1 MLQSSNE
8 FHILPQATI
17 QKKRGL
23 SEIVNAVPY
32 EIIENIV
39 KRLNKF
45 DLKSLIYLNKKWSSL
60 ALKYFYSSVDLPNDE
75 TAELFLDC
83 LKINRVFQQKPRNE
97 DWPMNSLFVKKF
109 AFSCHEAMELRP
121 DYFLLLDAE
130 ELESLFRYCKN
141 LKSLKV
147 RNGFKFD
154 EAFHLEDSSLIQKG
168 LKKLKVF
175 ELKSLLDLDFFYI
188 FEQFSRSDEKQFSG
202 ILPLECLSLNNDRCS
217 ARYDGVN
224 LDVCLNSL
232 SNCKNLKILKL
243 KYENIDWKK
252 ITQFLKSS
260 GKNLEKIYFE
270 MIGLEYVT
278 DAEYEDVW
286 SNCPLLRDFTY
297 SSYSGSYEVTV
308 EAAEK
313 FKKHCKNLE
322 YIGAYRLN
330 PQVKEKFMQL
340 GCKTR

>member
-1 MLQSSNE
+1 
-8 FHILPQATI
+8 
-17 QKKRGL
+17 
-23 SEIVNAVPY
+23 
-32 EIIENIV
+32 
-39 KRLNKF
+39 
-45 DLKSLIYLNKKWSSL
+45 
-60 ALKYFYSSVDLPNDE
+60 
-75 TAELFLDC
+75 
-83 LKINRVFQQKPRNE
+83 
-97 DWPMNSLFVKKF
+97 
-109 AFSCHEAMELRP
+109 
-121 DYFLLLDAE
+121 
-130 ELESLFRYCKN
+130 
-141 LKSLKV
+141 
-147 RNGFKFD
+147 
-154 EAFHLEDSSLIQKG
+154 
-168 LKKLKVF
+168 
-175 ELKSLLDLDFFYI
+175 
-188 FEQFSRSDEKQFSG
+188 SDEKQFSG

-297 SSYSGSYEVTV
+297 SSYSGIFSKLVFFIMFFVGSYEVTV